1 MGFEVEETEQ
11 YQIEQEYLSDLITA
25 LIKLNL
31 FVSTTGWV
39 QNEDRRLKTQK
50 RRPHQNRLK
59 TFEKVRT

>member
-11 YQIEQEYLSDLITA
+11 YQIEQEYRSDLITA
-25 LIKLNL
+25 LVKLNL

-50 RRPHQNRLK
+50 RRPRQNRLK
-59 TFEKVRT
+59 TLEKG

>member
-25 LIKLNL
+25 LVKLNL

-39 QNEDRRLKTQK
+39 ENEDRRL
-50 RRPHQNRLK
+50 RPKNEDPVK
-59 TFEKVRT
+59 IV